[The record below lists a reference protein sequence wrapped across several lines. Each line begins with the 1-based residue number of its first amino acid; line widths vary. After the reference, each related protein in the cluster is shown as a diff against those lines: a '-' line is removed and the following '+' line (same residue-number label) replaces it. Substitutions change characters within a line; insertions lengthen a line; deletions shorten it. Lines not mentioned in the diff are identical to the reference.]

1 MYGDRSVDAGV
12 ELSERR
18 QHIFA
23 HFRVTSDSFC
33 GISVDPTWA
42 ERQCFDAL
50 RGQLGGVFGGD
61 HLHRS
66 LGGGVSHDGREAS
79 HASEVD
85 GSTLARDEDDLL
97 LLAVANEF
105 EESVDD
111 EHVVDHNASDLYVV
125 SPGYLPVALRDG
137 SYVLIDLTLQICLF
151 ATTTYCQ
158 RFNRLKT
165 VIPGHLQGR
174 RWKSASLGARRCSI
188 ENQNIE

>member
-1 MYGDRSVDAGV
+1 MAETASCTGIGPST
-12 ELSERR
+12 LERR

-23 HFRVTSDSFC
+23 HFRVTGDGFC
-33 GISVDPTWA
+33 GIGVDPTWA

-111 EHVVDHNASDLYVV
+111 EHIVV

-137 SYVLIDLTLQICLF
+137 SYVLINLTLQICLF
-151 ATTTYCQ
+151 ATTTQYQ
-158 RFNRLKT
+158 RFDRLKII
-165 VIPGHLQGR
+165 VLGHLQSR

-188 ENQNIE
+188 ENQNIERAA